1 MNKRHSDDIYCT
13 MMMDVIEKSI
23 ESFKP
28 DFVFYNAG
36 TDSMKDDPLGNL
48 NLSAEGIIKRD

>member
-1 MNKRHSDDIYCT
+1 

-28 DFVFYNAG
+28 DFVFYNAV

>member
-1 MNKRHSDDIYCT
+1 

-23 ESFKP
+23 ESVKP